1 MRSLL
6 ALVLLINLLGY
17 LMMSNVPASSS
28 IDNSTLP
35 YKEYQSRPV
44 AESKSLILLTELSDE
59 GLASLVANADTDGAE
74 DTPKELCDVLGPFA
88 DRQVAVA
95 ARSALLPDS
104 AGSEGLILEYS
115 SAEFW
120 LSIPTSEIPFVPL
133 KSWRQ
138 FETKKRYLE
147 DCMEVASGLKFH

>member
-35 YKEYQSRPV
+35 YEEYQSRPV

>member
-115 SAEFW
+115 LAEFW

>member
-35 YKEYQSRPV
+35 YREYQSRPV

-88 DRQVAVA
+88 DRQLAVA

-104 AGSEGLILEYS
+104 AGSEGVILEYS

>member
-35 YKEYQSRPV
+35 DKEYQSRPV

-115 SAEFW
+115 LAEFW

>member
-17 LMMSNVPASSS
+17 LMMSNVPASSR

-88 DRQVAVA
+88 DRQLAVA

-147 DCMEVASGLKFH
+147 GCMEVASGLKFH

>member
-1 MRSLL
+1 VRSLL
-6 ALVLLINLLGY
+6 APLLLINLLGY

-35 YKEYQSRPV
+35 YEEYQSRPV

>member
-35 YKEYQSRPV
+35 YKEYQSRSV

-59 GLASLVANADTDGAE
+59 GLASLVDNADTDGAE

-88 DRQVAVA
+88 DRQLAVA